1 MGNID
6 KTGLS
11 LSKRDYS
18 QNADYSLYRS
28 RKEAAVHKSGEPV
41 KAVPS
46 KKASGKSAAA
56 SSRTS
61 ALKRMANS
69 EVKVQTDANGKKVFT
84 AEKGVSIFDRSY
96 AQSLKQS
103 RSEKEK
109 AGLAKKRVQYSYKK
123 LSSEIIRSKT
133 PVAAKSAA
141 SKARREVLHLR
152 RQKAS
157 GKYDSEELDAAIAHA
172 KSMERI
178 AKKKAAHLQQEEMIE
193 VSDDGSSTLSL
204 KDAMRETN
212 DKQENTENFSPED
225 QEKTAALQQADLEQA
240 QAEQEA
246 FMEDQQAMIEEQQA
260 SMEEMSALQE
270 ELSAEMA
277 EEMEYMMAE
286 MAEEMQELMEQFDM
300 MEIISG
306 PVGKMSED
314 DFKMLQTK
322 HRNDE
327 AKAIA
332 KADSEY
338 LKVLFE
344 KYQNERN
351 GSATTGSASGSGA
364 PSSPVSIG
372 FEASPVVLSVAV
384 PSSEGMTVDVCL

>member
-46 KKASGKSAAA
+46 KKASVKSAAA
-56 SSRTS
+56 SSQTA

-246 FMEDQQAMIEEQQA
+246 FMD
-260 SMEEMSALQE
+260 EMSALQE

-322 HRNDE
+322 HRTDE
-327 AKAIA
+327 SKAIA

-338 LKVLFE
+338 LKVLFD
-344 KYQNERN
+344 KYQNERS
-351 GSATTGSASGSGA
+351 GGALTGSAPGSGA
-364 PSSPVSIG
+364 QSSPVSMG